1 MAPPSAV
8 AAVLPAV
15 VSVEEAVVA
24 GKVTPAGLTLK
35 IKYEGMKMRLLRRI
49 TTLILVLVLTIAA
62 TVITPGSASANSIAS
77 RPASGQ
83 HQQTSPGSSG
93 SSDSSSYSPAG
104 HTTHTN
110 TNTTTP
116 GTPTSDQ
123 SSVEPAQPTN
133 THSDTKAPDDEI
145 SDDESSDVDPYVID
159 AYDVKATVDKYNKLH
174 IEETIKATFN
184 KYRHGIIRTI
194 NKVNHVARVDGSKST
209 VYAIISNI
217 RVSSHSSAV
226 REGGD
231 STSIKLGS
239 SLTYAK
245 RHEIYRLSYDYDLG
259 TDPLSSSDEF
269 YFNIIGTGWNTNIKK
284 ATFRITMPEKFGKK
298 PGFSTGSYGERSGS
312 DIVKYNV
319 NGRVIAGYTTGRLL
333 AGEAL
338 TIRLELPQGYF
349 KLDPVKTTIAKFVFI
364 VPVITG
370 IIALA
375 LSIMI
380 LRKEK
385 SKSTPVI
392 QYTAPDGLN
401 SLELVFAN
409 DNTIPHR
416 SAASMVV
423 YLANKGYLTIDI
435 DGENF
440 TLTKLKD
447 YDGKNESERIFMNGL
462 FNNDHPDKVAKAE
475 LEGEFYK
482 TVSATIS
489 TISRG
494 RLKTKY
500 FEKHNRVKTI
510 LKVIQWAAIAIL
522 LICAGLATLLEQN
535 PSEALGSMAFII
547 AFTVFPLFF
556 VLQPTTKQ
564 FSPVFTKILCIIVA
578 ITPAVVLQALYFR
591 YPTAI
596 VTGISSIFIMIGAY
610 ITRDVITRTEDGY
623 RIKGEIMG
631 FKEFI
636 ETVDKPRLEALLAE
650 TPTLF
655 YDIIPYAYVL
665 DVHKKW
671 VDKFEDI
678 ALQPAD
684 WYSSSEAF
692 SYGIMA
698 SFVTEG
704 LAGMSASF
712 SGFSSVINLMTDSLS
727 DSSGGGSGGGGG
739 SDW

>member
-1 MAPPSAV
+1 M

-15 VSVEEAVVA
+15 VSVEEAVAA
-24 GKVTPAGLTLK
+24 GKVTPTGLTLK
-35 IKYEGMKMRLLRRI
+35 IKLKYEGIEMRLLRRI
-49 TTLILVLVLTIAA
+49 TTLILVLVLAIAT
-62 TVITPGSASANSIAS
+62 TVITPGPASANSIAS
-77 RPASGQ
+77 RPANGQ
-83 HQQTSPGSSG
+83 HQQTSPGSSD
-93 SSDSSSYSPAG
+93 SSISSSYSQAG
-104 HTTHTN
+104 HTTS
-110 TNTTTP
+110 TTAP
-116 GTPTSDQ
+116 NTPTSDQ
-123 SSVEPAQPTN
+123 SSSVEPAQPTASR
-133 THSDTKAPDDEI
+133 SDAKAPDDEI
-145 SDDESSDVDPYVID
+145 SDDESSDVDPYIID

-194 NKVNHVARVDGSKST
+194 NKANHVARVDGSKST

-245 RHEIYRLSYDYDLG
+245 RHETYRLSYDYDLG

-284 ATFRITMPEKFGKK
+284 TTFHITMPEKFSKK

-312 DIVKYNV
+312 DIVKYHV
-319 NGRVIAGYTTGRLL
+319 NGRVITGYTTGRLL

-349 KLDPVKTTIAKFVFI
+349 KLDPVKTTIAKLVFV

-385 SKSTPVI
+385 SKSTPVV

-447 YDGKNESERIFMNGL
+447 YDGQNESERIFMNGL
-462 FNNDHPDKVAKAE
+462 FNNNHPDKVAKAE

-482 TVSATIS
+482 TVSAAIL

-510 LKVIQWAAIAIL
+510 LKVIQWVAIAIL

-564 FSPVFTKILCIIVA
+564 FSPVFTKVLCIIVA

-623 RIKGEIMG
+623 RVKGEIMG

-671 VDKFEDI
+671 VDKFEGI

-692 SYGIMA
+692 SYGVMA

-712 SGFSSVINLMTDSLS
+712 SGFSSVVNLMTDSLS
-727 DSSGGGSGGGGG
+727 DSSGGGSGGGDG

>member
-1 MAPPSAV
+1 
-8 AAVLPAV
+8 
-15 VSVEEAVVA
+15 
-24 GKVTPAGLTLK
+24 
-35 IKYEGMKMRLLRRI
+35 
-49 TTLILVLVLTIAA
+49 
-62 TVITPGSASANSIAS
+62 
-77 RPASGQ
+77 
-83 HQQTSPGSSG
+83 
-93 SSDSSSYSPAG
+93 
-104 HTTHTN
+104 
-110 TNTTTP
+110 
-116 GTPTSDQ
+116 
-123 SSVEPAQPTN
+123 
-133 THSDTKAPDDEI
+133 
-145 SDDESSDVDPYVID
+145 
-159 AYDVKATVDKYNKLH
+159 
-174 IEETIKATFN
+174 
-184 KYRHGIIRTI
+184 
-194 NKVNHVARVDGSKST
+194 
-209 VYAIISNI
+209 
-217 RVSSHSSAV
+217 SAV

-245 RHEIYRLSYDYDLG
+245 RHETYRLSYDYDLG

-284 ATFRITMPEKFGKK
+284 TTFRITMPEEFSGK

-319 NGRVIAGYTTGRLL
+319 NGRVIAGHTTGRLL

-349 KLDPVKTTIAKFVFI
+349 KLDPVKTTIARLVFI

-370 IIALA
+370 IIALV

-392 QYTAPDGLN
+392 RYTAPDGLN

-409 DNTIPHR
+409 DNIIPHKN
-416 SAASMVV
+416 AASMVV

-447 YDGKNESERIFMNGL
+447 YDGQNESERIFMNGL
-462 FNNDHPDKVAKAE
+462 FNNDHPSKVAKAE

-482 TVSATIS
+482 TVSAAIL

-500 FEKHNRVKTI
+500 FEKHNRVKII
-510 LKVIQWAAIAIL
+510 LKVIQWVAIAIL

-535 PSEALGSMAFII
+535 PNEALGSMAFII

-564 FSPVFTKILCIIVA
+564 FSPVFTKVLCIIVA

-623 RIKGEIMG
+623 RVKGEIMG

-671 VDKFEDI
+671 VDKFEGI

-692 SYGIMA
+692 SYGVMA

-727 DSSGGGSGGGGG
+727 DGSGGFSGGGSGGGGG

>member
-1 MAPPSAV
+1 V
-8 AAVLPAV
+8 AEVLPAV

-24 GKVTPAGLTLK
+24 GKVTRSDLTLK
-35 IKYEGMKMRLLRRI
+35 IKYKGMKMRLLRRI
-49 TTLILVLVLTIAA
+49 TTLILALVLAIAT
-62 TVITPGSASANSIAS
+62 TVITPGPASAHSTAN

-83 HQQTSPGSSG
+83 HQQTSPS
-93 SSDSSSYSPAG
+93 SSDPSSSSSYSPTG
-104 HTTHTN
+104 HTTS
-110 TNTTTP
+110 TTAP

-123 SSVEPAQPTN
+123 SSSVEPAQPTA
-133 THSDTKAPDDEI
+133 TRSDAKASDDEI

-159 AYDVKATVDKYNKLH
+159 NYDVKATVDKYNKLH
-174 IEETIKATFN
+174 IEETIKVTFN

-194 NKVNHVARVDGSKST
+194 NKINHVARVNGSKST
-209 VYAIISNI
+209 VYAIISNVK
-217 RVSSHSSAV
+217 VSSHSSAV

-231 STSIKLGS
+231 STTIKLGS

-245 RHEIYRLSYDYDLG
+245 RHETYRLSYDYDLG

-269 YFNIIGTGWNTNIKK
+269 YFNIIGTDWNTNIGRV
-284 ATFRITMPEKFGKK
+284 TFRITMPEEFSGK

-319 NGRVIAGYTTGRLL
+319 NGRVIAGHTTGRLL

-370 IIALA
+370 IIALV

-409 DNTIPHR
+409 DNTIPHKN
-416 SAASMVV
+416 AASMVV

-447 YDGKNESERIFMNGL
+447 YDGQNESERIFMNGL
-462 FNNDHPDKVAKAE
+462 FNSDHPSKVAKAE

-494 RLKTKY
+494 RLKAKY

-510 LKVIQWAAIAIL
+510 LKVIQWVAIAIL

-535 PSEALGSMAFII
+535 PSEALGSMAFIV

-564 FSPVFTKILCIIVA
+564 FSPVFTKVLCIIVA

-596 VTGISSIFIMIGAY
+596 ITGISSIFIMIGAY

-655 YDIIPYAYVL
+655 YDVIPYAYVL
-665 DVHKKW
+665 GVHKKW
-671 VDKFEDI
+671 VDKFEGI

-698 SFVTEG
+698 GFVTEG

-712 SGFSSVINLMTDSLS
+712 SGYSSAINLITDSLS
-727 DSSGGGSGGGGG
+727 NGSGGGFLGGGSGSGGG

>member
-1 MAPPSAV
+1 
-8 AAVLPAV
+8 
-15 VSVEEAVVA
+15 
-24 GKVTPAGLTLK
+24 
-35 IKYEGMKMRLLRRI
+35 MRLLQRI
-49 TTLILVLVLTIAA
+49 KLFSLIIVLTVASIVTMASPAGA
-62 TVITPGSASANSIAS
+62 TGAPDT
-77 RPASGQ
+77 
-83 HQQTSPGSSG
+83 SG
-93 SSDSSSYSPAG
+93 SSSSRTSAAAPAY
-104 HTTHTN
+104 TIDN
-110 TNTTTP
+110 YN
-116 GTPTSDQ
+116 
-123 SSVEPAQPTN
+123 
-133 THSDTKAPDDEI
+133 
-145 SDDESSDVDPYVID
+145 VDI
-159 AYDVKATVDKYNKLH
+159 TVNQFNRLH
-174 IEETIKATFN
+174 IEETIKATFHQQ
-184 KYRHGIIRTI
+184 RHGIVRSLA
-194 NKVNHVARVDGSKST
+194 KVNYVARMDGSKST
-209 VYAIISNI
+209 VNAKISNLKVLSH
-217 RVSSHSSAV
+217 RFTTSESSNFTNIKI
-226 REGGD
+226 GD
-231 STSIKLGS
+231 PNA
-239 SLTYAK
+239 YAK
-245 RHEIYRLSYDYDLG
+245 TNETYRLSYDYDLG
-259 TDPLSSSDEF
+259 TDRLSRADEF
-269 YFNIIGTGWNTNIKK
+269 YFNIIGAGWNTGITKVD
-284 ATFRITMPEKFGKK
+284 FHITMPEEFNGK
-298 PGFSTGSYGERSGS
+298 PGFSTGAYGMRSGS
-312 DIVKYNV
+312 DIVEYSVK
-319 NGRVIAGYTTGRLL
+319 GKEITGHTTAPLT
-333 AGEAL
+333 AEQAL

-349 KLDPVKTTIAKFVFI
+349 KEDPLRVFLAKYVFI
-364 VPVITG
+364 VPIVVSVITL
-370 IIALA
+370 IA
-375 LSIMI
+375 SIFVVTQ
-380 LRKEK
+380 EK
-385 SKSTPVI
+385 YKITPVV
-392 QYTAPDGLN
+392 QYTAPGGLN
-401 SLELVFAN
+401 SLEVAFADKGEIKRKN
-409 DNTIPHR
+409 
-416 SAASMVV
+416 AASMVV

-447 YDGKNESERIFMNGL
+447 YDGQNESERIFMNGL
-462 FNNDHPDKVAKAE
+462 FNNDHPNKVAKAE

-564 FSPVFTKILCIIVA
+564 FSPVFTKVLCIIVA

-623 RIKGEIMG
+623 RVKGEIMG

-665 DVHKKW
+665 GVHKKW
-671 VDKFEDI
+671 VDKFEGI

-692 SYGIMA
+692 RYGIMA

-712 SGFSSVINLMTDSLS
+712 SGFSSVVNLMTDSLS
-727 DSSGGGSGGGGG
+727 DGSGGGGFSGGGSGGGGG

>member
-1 MAPPSAV
+1 
-8 AAVLPAV
+8 
-15 VSVEEAVVA
+15 
-24 GKVTPAGLTLK
+24 
-35 IKYEGMKMRLLRRI
+35 MRLLRRI
-49 TTLILVLVLTIAA
+49 TTLILVLALAIAT
-62 TVITPGSASANSIAS
+62 TVVTPTASANNIAS

-83 HQQTSPGSSG
+83 HQQTSPGSPD
-93 SSDSSSYSPAG
+93 SSSSSSYSPTG
-104 HTTHTN
+104 HTTN

-133 THSDTKAPDDEI
+133 TSSDTKAPDDEI
-145 SDDESSDVDPYVID
+145 SDDESSDVDPYIID

-194 NKVNHVARVDGSKST
+194 NKVNHVTRVDGSKST
-209 VYAIISNI
+209 VYAIISNV

-245 RHEIYRLSYDYDLG
+245 RHETYRLSYDYDLG
-259 TDPLSSSDEF
+259 TDPLSNSDEF

-284 ATFRITMPEKFGKK
+284 TTFRITMPEKFSGE

-319 NGRVIAGYTTGRLL
+319 NGRVITGHTTGRLL

-349 KLDPVKTTIAKFVFI
+349 KLDPVKTTIARLVFV
-364 VPVITG
+364 VPVIAG

-385 SKSTPVI
+385 SKSTPII

-409 DNTIPHR
+409 DNTIPHK

-447 YDGKNESERIFMNGL
+447 YDGQNESERIFMNGL
-462 FNNDHPDKVAKAE
+462 FNNDHPNKVAKAE

-564 FSPVFTKILCIIVA
+564 FSPVFTKVLCIIVA

-623 RIKGEIMG
+623 RVKGEIMG

-636 ETVDKPRLEALLAE
+636 ETVDKSRLEALLAE

-671 VDKFEDI
+671 VDKFEGI

>member
-1 MAPPSAV
+1 MAE
-8 AAVLPAV
+8 VLPAV
-15 VSVEEAVVA
+15 ASVEEAVVA
-24 GKVTPAGLTLK
+24 GKVTRSDLTLK
-35 IKYEGMKMRLLRRI
+35 IKYKGMKMRLLRRI
-49 TTLILVLVLTIAA
+49 TTLILVFILAIAT
-62 TVITPGSASANSIAS
+62 TVITPSSASANSTTN

-83 HQQTSPGSSG
+83 YQQTNPTPSDSS
-93 SSDSSSYSPAG
+93 SSSSYSPTG
-104 HTTHTN
+104 HTTS
-110 TNTTTP
+110 TTAP

-123 SSVEPAQPTN
+123 SSSVEPAQPTATRN
-133 THSDTKAPDDEI
+133 DAKVPDDEI

-159 AYDVKATVDKYNKLH
+159 AYDVKATVDKYNKVH
-174 IEETIKATFN
+174 IEETINATFN

-194 NKVNHVARVDGSKST
+194 NKVNHVTRVNGSKST
-209 VYAIISNI
+209 IYAIISNVK
-217 RVSSHSSAV
+217 VSSHSSAV

-245 RHEIYRLSYDYDLG
+245 RHETYRLSYDYDLG

-269 YFNIIGTGWNTNIKK
+269 YFNIIGTGWNTNIGRV
-284 ATFRITMPEKFGKK
+284 TFRITMPEKFSKK

-312 DIVKYNV
+312 DIVKYHV
-319 NGRVIAGYTTGRLL
+319 NGRVITGHTTGRLL

-338 TIRLELPQGYF
+338 TVRLELPQGYF
-349 KLDPVKTTIAKFVFI
+349 KLDPVKTTIAKLVFV

-380 LRKEK
+380 LKKEK
-385 SKSTPVI
+385 SKSTPVV

-409 DNTIPHR
+409 DNTIPHK

-447 YDGKNESERIFMNGL
+447 YDGQNESERIFMNGL
-462 FNNDHPDKVAKAE
+462 FNNDHPGKVAKAE

-510 LKVIQWAAIAIL
+510 LKVIQWVAIATL

-564 FSPVFTKILCIIVA
+564 FSPVFTKVLCIIVA

-623 RIKGEIMG
+623 RVKGEIMG

-636 ETVDKPRLEALLAE
+636 EAVDKPRLEALLAE

-671 VDKFEDI
+671 VDKFEGI

-727 DSSGGGSGGGGG
+727 DSSGGGSGGGG

>member
-1 MAPPSAV
+1 
-8 AAVLPAV
+8 
-15 VSVEEAVVA
+15 
-24 GKVTPAGLTLK
+24 
-35 IKYEGMKMRLLRRI
+35 MRLLRRI
-49 TTLILVLVLTIAA
+49 TTLILALVLAIAT
-62 TVITPGSASANSIAS
+62 TVITPGSASAHSATN

-83 HQQTSPGSSG
+83 YQQASPT
-93 SSDSSSYSPAG
+93 SSDSSSSSSYSPAG
-104 HTTHTN
+104 HTTS
-110 TNTTTP
+110 TTAP
-116 GTPTSDQ
+116 NTPTSDQ
-123 SSVEPAQPTN
+123 SSSVEPTQPTATRN
-133 THSDTKAPDDEI
+133 NTKASDDEI

-159 AYDVKATVDKYNKLH
+159 NYDVKATVDKYNKLH
-174 IEETIKATFN
+174 IEETIKVTFN

-194 NKVNHVARVDGSKST
+194 NKINHVARVNGSKST
-209 VYAIISNI
+209 VYAIISNVK
-217 RVSSHSSAV
+217 VSSHSSAV

-231 STSIKLGS
+231 STTIKLGS

-245 RHEIYRLSYDYDLG
+245 RHETYRLSYDYDLG

-269 YFNIIGTGWNTNIKK
+269 YFNIIGTGWNTNIGR
-284 ATFRITMPEKFGKK
+284 ATFRITMPEGFSGK

-312 DIVKYNV
+312 DIVKYNI
-319 NGRVIAGYTTGRLL
+319 NGRVIAGHTTGRLL

-370 IIALA
+370 IIALV

-409 DNTIPHR
+409 DNTIPHKN
-416 SAASMVV
+416 AASMVV

-447 YDGKNESERIFMNGL
+447 YDGQNESERIFMNGL
-462 FNNDHPDKVAKAE
+462 FNSDHPSKVAKAE

-535 PSEALGSMAFII
+535 PSEALGSMAFIV
-547 AFTVFPLFF
+547 ASTVFPLFF

-596 VTGISSIFIMIGAY
+596 ITGISSIFIMIGAY

-671 VDKFEDI
+671 VDKFEGI

-698 SFVTEG
+698 GFVTKG
-704 LAGMSASF
+704 LAEMSASF
-712 SGFSSVINLMTDSLS
+712 SGYSSAINLITDSLS
-727 DSSGGGSGGGGG
+727 DGSGGGGFFSGGGSGGGEG

>member
-1 MAPPSAV
+1 M

-15 VSVEEAVVA
+15 ASVGEAVVA
-24 GKVTPAGLTLK
+24 GKVTRSDLTLK
-35 IKYEGMKMRLLRRI
+35 IKYKGTKMRLLRRI
-49 TTLILVLVLTIAA
+49 TTLILALVLAIAT
-62 TVITPGSASANSIAS
+62 TVVAPGPASAHSTAN

-83 HQQTSPGSSG
+83 YQQTSPT
-93 SSDSSSYSPAG
+93 SSDSSSSSSYSPTG
-104 HTTHTN
+104 HTTSTAAPN
-110 TNTTTP
+110 
-116 GTPTSDQ
+116 TPTSDRS
-123 SSVEPAQPTN
+123 SSVEPAQPTA
-133 THSDTKAPDDEI
+133 TRSDAKASDDEI
-145 SDDESSDVDPYVID
+145 SDDESSDVDPYVINN
-159 AYDVKATVDKYNKLH
+159 YDVKATVDKYNKLH
-174 IEETIKATFN
+174 IEETIKVTFN

-194 NKVNHVARVDGSKST
+194 DKINHVARANGSKST
-209 VYAIISNI
+209 VYAIISNVK
-217 RVSSHSSAV
+217 VSSHSSAV

-245 RHEIYRLSYDYDLG
+245 RHETYRLSYDYDLG

-269 YFNIIGTGWNTNIKK
+269 YFNIIGTGWNTNIGRV
-284 ATFRITMPEKFGKK
+284 TFRITMPEEFSGK

-319 NGRVIAGYTTGRLL
+319 NGRVIAGHTTGRLL

-349 KLDPVKTTIAKFVFI
+349 KLDPVKTTIAKFVFV

-370 IIALA
+370 VIALV

-416 SAASMVV
+416 NAASMVV

-447 YDGKNESERIFMNGL
+447 YDGQNESERIFMNGL
-462 FNNDHPDKVAKAE
+462 FNNDHPSKVAKAE

-510 LKVIQWAAIAIL
+510 LKVIQWVAIAIL

-535 PSEALGSMAFII
+535 PSEALGSMAFIV

-564 FSPVFTKILCIIVA
+564 FSPVFTKVLCIIVA

-596 VTGISSIFIMIGAY
+596 TTGISSIFIMIGAY

-636 ETVDKPRLEALLAE
+636 ETVDKPRLEALLVE

-671 VDKFEDI
+671 VDKFEGI

-698 SFVTEG
+698 GFVTKG
-704 LAGMSASF
+704 LAEMSASF
-712 SGFSSVINLMTDSLS
+712 SGYSSAINLITDSLS
-727 DSSGGGSGGGGG
+727 DGSGGGGFFSGGGSGGGGG

>member
-1 MAPPSAV
+1 
-8 AAVLPAV
+8 
-15 VSVEEAVVA
+15 
-24 GKVTPAGLTLK
+24 
-35 IKYEGMKMRLLRRI
+35 MRLLQRI
-49 TTLILVLVLTIAA
+49 KLFSLIIVLTVVSIVTMASPAGA
-62 TVITPGSASANSIAS
+62 TGAPDT
-77 RPASGQ
+77 
-83 HQQTSPGSSG
+83 SG
-93 SSDSSSYSPAG
+93 SSSSRTSAAAPAY
-104 HTTHTN
+104 TIDN
-110 TNTTTP
+110 Y
-116 GTPTSDQ
+116 
-123 SSVEPAQPTN
+123 
-133 THSDTKAPDDEI
+133 
-145 SDDESSDVDPYVID
+145 DVDI
-159 AYDVKATVDKYNKLH
+159 TVNQFNRLH
-174 IEETIKATFN
+174 IEETIKATFHQQ
-184 KYRHGIIRTI
+184 RHGIVRSLA
-194 NKVNHVARVDGSKST
+194 KVNHVARMDGSKST
-209 VYAIISNI
+209 VNAKISNLKVLSH
-217 RVSSHSSAV
+217 RFTTSESSNFTNIKI
-226 REGGD
+226 GD
-231 STSIKLGS
+231 PNA
-239 SLTYAK
+239 YAK
-245 RHEIYRLSYDYDLG
+245 TNETYRLSYDYDLG
-259 TDPLSSSDEF
+259 TDQLSRADEF
-269 YFNIIGTGWNTNIKK
+269 YFNIIGAGWNTGITKVD
-284 ATFRITMPEKFGKK
+284 FHITMPEEFDGK
-298 PGFSTGSYGERSGS
+298 PGFSTGAYGMRSGS
-312 DIVKYNV
+312 DIVEYSVK
-319 NGRVIAGYTTGRLL
+319 GKEITGHTTAPL
-333 AGEAL
+333 AAEQAL

-349 KLDPVKTTIAKFVFI
+349 KEDPLRVFLAKYVFVIPIAISIITLIASIFVVTQERYKI
-364 VPVITG
+364 
-370 IIALA
+370 
-375 LSIMI
+375 
-380 LRKEK
+380 
-385 SKSTPVI
+385 TPVV
-392 QYTAPDGLN
+392 QYTAPGGLN
-401 SLELVFAN
+401 SLEVAFADKGEIKRKN
-409 DNTIPHR
+409 
-416 SAASMVV
+416 AASMVV

-447 YDGKNESERIFMNGL
+447 YDGQNESERIFMNGL
-462 FNNDHPDKVAKAE
+462 FNSDHPSKVAKAE

-564 FSPVFTKILCIIVA
+564 FSPVFTKVLCIIVA

-596 VTGISSIFIMIGAY
+596 VAGISSIFIMIGAY

-623 RIKGEIMG
+623 RVKGEIMG

-671 VDKFEDI
+671 VDKFEGI

-712 SGFSSVINLMTDSLS
+712 SGFSSVVDLMTDSFS
-727 DSSGGGSGGGGG
+727 NSSGGGGFSGGGSGGGGG

>member
-1 MAPPSAV
+1 MAE
-8 AAVLPAV
+8 VLPAV
-15 VSVEEAVVA
+15 ASVEGAVVA
-24 GKVTPAGLTLK
+24 GKVTRSDLTLK
-35 IKYEGMKMRLLRRI
+35 IKYKGTKMRLLRRI
-49 TTLILVLVLTIAA
+49 TTLILVFILAIAA
-62 TVITPGSASANSIAS
+62 TVITPGSASANSTTN

-83 HQQTSPGSSG
+83 YQQTNPGSSDP
-93 SSDSSSYSPAG
+93 SSSSSYSQAG
-104 HTTHTN
+104 HTTS
-110 TNTTTP
+110 TTAP
-116 GTPTSDQ
+116 NTPTSDQ
-123 SSVEPAQPTN
+123 SSSVEPAQPTATRN
-133 THSDTKAPDDEI
+133 NAKASDDEI

-159 AYDVKATVDKYNKLH
+159 NYDVKATVDKYNKVH

-209 VYAIISNI
+209 VYAIISNVK
-217 RVSSHSSAV
+217 VSSHSSAV

-245 RHEIYRLSYDYDLG
+245 RHETYRLSYDYDLG
-259 TDPLSSSDEF
+259 TDPLGSSDEF
-269 YFNIIGTGWNTNIKK
+269 YFNIIGTGWNTNIGRV
-284 ATFRITMPEKFGKK
+284 TFRITMPEEFSGK

-319 NGRVIAGYTTGRLL
+319 NGRVIAGHTTGRLL

-370 IIALA
+370 IIALV

-392 QYTAPDGLN
+392 RYTAPDGLN

-409 DNTIPHR
+409 DNTIPHKH
-416 SAASMVV
+416 AASMVV

-447 YDGKNESERIFMNGL
+447 YDGQNESERIFMNGL
-462 FNNDHPDKVAKAE
+462 FNNDHPNKVAKAE

-564 FSPVFTKILCIIVA
+564 FSPVFTKVLCIIVA

-623 RIKGEIMG
+623 RVKGEIMG

-671 VDKFEDI
+671 VDKFEGI

-712 SGFSSVINLMTDSLS
+712 SGFSSVTNLMTDSLS
-727 DSSGGGSGGGGG
+727 DSSGGGGFSGGGSGGGGG

>member
-1 MAPPSAV
+1 
-8 AAVLPAV
+8 
-15 VSVEEAVVA
+15 
-24 GKVTPAGLTLK
+24 
-35 IKYEGMKMRLLRRI
+35 MRLLRRI
-49 TTLILVLVLTIAA
+49 TTLILVLALAIAA
-62 TVITPGSASANSIAS
+62 TVITPGPASANSIAS

-83 HQQTSPGSSG
+83 HQQTSPGSPDR
-93 SSDSSSYSPAG
+93 SSSSSYSPTG
-104 HTTHTN
+104 HTTN
-110 TNTTTP
+110 TNTTAP

-123 SSVEPAQPTN
+123 SSVEPAQPT
-133 THSDTKAPDDEI
+133 TSRSDAKVPDDEI

-159 AYDVKATVDKYNKLH
+159 NYDVKATVDKYNKLH
-174 IEETIKATFN
+174 IEETIKVTFN

-194 NKVNHVARVDGSKST
+194 NKINHVARVNGSKST
-209 VYAIISNI
+209 VYAIISNVK
-217 RVSSHSSAV
+217 VSSHSSAV

-231 STSIKLGS
+231 STTIKLGS

-245 RHEIYRLSYDYDLG
+245 RHETYRLSYDYDLG

-284 ATFRITMPEKFGKK
+284 ATFRITMPEKFNGE

-319 NGRVIAGYTTGRLL
+319 NGRVIAGHTTGRLL

-364 VPVITG
+364 VPVIAG
-370 IIALA
+370 IIALV

-409 DNTIPHR
+409 DDTIPHKN
-416 SAASMVV
+416 AASMVV

-447 YDGKNESERIFMNGL
+447 YDGQNESERIFMNGL
-462 FNNDHPDKVAKAE
+462 FNSDHPSKVAKAE

-510 LKVIQWAAIAIL
+510 LKVIQWVAIAIL

-535 PSEALGSMAFII
+535 PSEALGSMAFIV
-547 AFTVFPLFF
+547 ASTVFPLFF

-564 FSPVFTKILCIIVA
+564 FSPVFTKVLCIIVA

-596 VTGISSIFIMIGAY
+596 TTGISSIFIMIGAY

-623 RIKGEIMG
+623 RVKGEIMG

-665 DVHKKW
+665 GVHKKW
-671 VDKFEDI
+671 VDKFEGI

-712 SGFSSVINLMTDSLS
+712 SGFSSVVNLMTDSLS
-727 DSSGGGSGGGGG
+727 DSSGGGSGGGDG

>member
-1 MAPPSAV
+1 MAE
-8 AAVLPAV
+8 VLPAV
-15 VSVEEAVVA
+15 ASVEEAVVA
-24 GKVTPAGLTLK
+24 GKVTRSDLTLK
-35 IKYEGMKMRLLRRI
+35 IKYKGTKMRLLRRI
-49 TTLILVLVLTIAA
+49 TTLILALVLAIAT
-62 TVITPGSASANSIAS
+62 TVVAPGPASAHSATN
-77 RPASGQ
+77 RPASEQ
-83 HQQTSPGSSG
+83 YQQTSPT
-93 SSDSSSYSPAG
+93 SSDSSSSSSYSPTS
-104 HTTHTN
+104 HTTS
-110 TNTTTP
+110 TTAP
-116 GTPTSDQ
+116 GTPTSDRS
-123 SSVEPAQPTN
+123 SSVEPAQPTASRN
-133 THSDTKAPDDEI
+133 NAKASDDEI
-145 SDDESSDVDPYVID
+145 SDDESNDVDPYVID
-159 AYDVKATVDKYNKLH
+159 NYDVKATVDKYNKLH
-174 IEETIKATFN
+174 IEETIKVTFN
-184 KYRHGIIRTI
+184 KYRHGIMRTI
-194 NKVNHVARVDGSKST
+194 DKINHVARVNGSKST
-209 VYAIISNI
+209 VYAIISNVK
-217 RVSSHSSAV
+217 VSSHSSAV

-231 STSIKLGS
+231 STTIKLGS

-245 RHEIYRLSYDYDLG
+245 RHETYRLSYDYDLG

-269 YFNIIGTGWNTNIKK
+269 YFNIIGTGWNTNIGRV
-284 ATFRITMPEKFGKK
+284 TFRITMPEEFSGK

-319 NGRVIAGYTTGRLL
+319 NGRVIAGHTTGRLL

-364 VPVITG
+364 VPVIAG
-370 IIALA
+370 IIALV

-409 DNTIPHR
+409 DDTIPHKN
-416 SAASMVV
+416 AASMVV

-447 YDGKNESERIFMNGL
+447 YDGQNESERIFMNGL
-462 FNNDHPDKVAKAE
+462 FNSDHPNKVAKAE

-510 LKVIQWAAIAIL
+510 LKVIQWVAIAIL

-564 FSPVFTKILCIIVA
+564 FSPVFTKVLCIIVA

-671 VDKFEDI
+671 VDKFEGI

-698 SFVTEG
+698 GFVTKG
-704 LAGMSASF
+704 LAEMSASF
-712 SGFSSVINLMTDSLS
+712 SGYSSAIDLMTNSLS
-727 DSSGGGSGGGGG
+727 DGSGGGGFSGGGSGGGGG

>member
-8 AAVLPAV
+8 AEVLPAV
-15 VSVEEAVVA
+15 ASVEEAVAA
-24 GKVTPAGLTLK
+24 GKVTPADLTLK
-35 IKYEGMKMRLLRRI
+35 IKYKGMKMKLLRRI
-49 TTLILVLVLTIAA
+49 TTLILVLVLTIAT
-62 TVITPGSASANSIAS
+62 TVITPGPASANSVAS

-83 HQQTSPGSSG
+83 HQQTGPGSPD
-93 SSDSSSYSPAG
+93 SSSSSSYSLTG
-104 HTTHTN
+104 HTTN

-116 GTPTSDQ
+116 DTPTSDQ
-123 SSVEPAQPTN
+123 SSVEPAQPTTN
-133 THSDTKAPDDEI
+133 RSDAKTPDDEI

-245 RHEIYRLSYDYDLG
+245 RHETYRLSYDYDLG

-284 ATFRITMPEKFGKK
+284 TTFRITMPEKFSKK

-312 DIVKYNV
+312 DIVKYHV
-319 NGRVIAGYTTGRLL
+319 NGRVITGYTTGRLL

-349 KLDPVKTTIAKFVFI
+349 KLDPVKTTIAKLVFV

-385 SKSTPVI
+385 SKSTPVV

-409 DNTIPHR
+409 DNTIPHKN
-416 SAASMVV
+416 AASMVV

-447 YDGKNESERIFMNGL
+447 YDGQNESERIFMNGL
-462 FNNDHPDKVAKAE
+462 FNND
-475 LEGEFYK
+475 
-482 TVSATIS
+482 
-489 TISRG
+489 
-494 RLKTKY
+494 
-500 FEKHNRVKTI
+500 
-510 LKVIQWAAIAIL
+510 
-522 LICAGLATLLEQN
+522 
-535 PSEALGSMAFII
+535 
-547 AFTVFPLFF
+547 
-556 VLQPTTKQ
+556 
-564 FSPVFTKILCIIVA
+564 
-578 ITPAVVLQALYFR
+578 
-591 YPTAI
+591 
-596 VTGISSIFIMIGAY
+596 
-610 ITRDVITRTEDGY
+610 
-623 RIKGEIMG
+623 
-631 FKEFI
+631 
-636 ETVDKPRLEALLAE
+636 
-650 TPTLF
+650 
-655 YDIIPYAYVL
+655 
-665 DVHKKW
+665 
-671 VDKFEDI
+671 
-678 ALQPAD
+678 
-684 WYSSSEAF
+684 
-692 SYGIMA
+692 
-698 SFVTEG
+698 
-704 LAGMSASF
+704 
-712 SGFSSVINLMTDSLS
+712 
-727 DSSGGGSGGGGG
+727 
-739 SDW
+739 

>member
-1 MAPPSAV
+1 M

-15 VSVEEAVVA
+15 ASVEEAVVA
-24 GKVTPAGLTLK
+24 GKVTRSDLTLK
-35 IKYEGMKMRLLRRI
+35 IKYKGMKMRLLRRI
-49 TTLILVLVLTIAA
+49 TTLILALVLAIAT

-77 RPASGQ
+77 RPASGRY
-83 HQQTSPGSSG
+83 QQTSPGSPDP
-93 SSDSSSYSPAG
+93 SSSSSYSPTG
-104 HTTHTN
+104 HTTS
-110 TNTTTP
+110 TTTP
-116 GTPTSDQ
+116 STPTSDQ
-123 SSVEPAQPTN
+123 SSSVEPAQPTATRN
-133 THSDTKAPDDEI
+133 NAKASDDEI

-194 NKVNHVARVDGSKST
+194 NKINHVARVNGSKST
-209 VYAIISNI
+209 VYAIISNVK
-217 RVSSHSSAV
+217 VSSHSSAV

-231 STSIKLGS
+231 STTIKLGS

-245 RHEIYRLSYDYDLG
+245 RHETYRLSYDYDLG

-269 YFNIIGTGWNTNIKK
+269 YFNIIGTGWNTNIGRV
-284 ATFRITMPEKFGKK
+284 TFRITMPEEFSGK

-319 NGRVIAGYTTGRLL
+319 NGRVIAGHTTGRLL

-364 VPVITG
+364 VPVIAG
-370 IIALA
+370 IIALV

-409 DNTIPHR
+409 DDTIPHKN
-416 SAASMVV
+416 AASMVV

-447 YDGKNESERIFMNGL
+447 YDGQNESERIFMNGL
-462 FNNDHPDKVAKAE
+462 FNSDHPSKVAKAE

-510 LKVIQWAAIAIL
+510 LKVIQWVAIAIL

-535 PSEALGSMAFII
+535 PSEALGSMAFIV

-564 FSPVFTKILCIIVA
+564 FSPVFTKVLCIIVA

-596 VTGISSIFIMIGAY
+596 TTGISSIFIMIGAY

-671 VDKFEDI
+671 VDKFEGI

-698 SFVTEG
+698 GFVTEG

-712 SGFSSVINLMTDSLS
+712 SGFSSVVNLMTDSLS

>member
-1 MAPPSAV
+1 MVEVLLAV
-8 AAVLPAV
+8 A
-15 VSVEEAVVA
+15 SVEEAVVA

-49 TTLILVLVLTIAA
+49 TALILVLALAIAT
-62 TVITPGSASANSIAS
+62 TVITPGPASANSIAS

-83 HQQTSPGSSG
+83 HQQTGPGSPD
-93 SSDSSSYSPAG
+93 SSSSSSYSPTG
-104 HTTHTN
+104 HTTN
-110 TNTTTP
+110 TSATTP
-116 GTPTSDQ
+116 GAPTSDQ
-123 SSVEPAQPTN
+123 SSAEPAQPT
-133 THSDTKAPDDEI
+133 TSHSDAKASDDEI

-194 NKVNHVARVDGSKST
+194 DKVNHVARVDGSKST

-245 RHEIYRLSYDYDLG
+245 RHETYRLSYDYDLG

-284 ATFRITMPEKFGKK
+284 ATFRITMPEKFSKK

-312 DIVKYNV
+312 DIVKYHV
-319 NGRVIAGYTTGRLL
+319 NGRVITGHTTGRLL

-338 TIRLELPQGYF
+338 TVRLELPQGYF
-349 KLDPVKTTIAKFVFI
+349 KLDPVKTTIAKLVFV

-380 LRKEK
+380 LKKEK
-385 SKSTPVI
+385 SKSTPVV

-409 DNTIPHR
+409 DNTIPHK

-435 DGENF
+435 DGESF

-447 YDGKNESERIFMNGL
+447 YDGQNESERIFMNGL

-510 LKVIQWAAIAIL
+510 LKVIQWVAIAIL

-564 FSPVFTKILCIIVA
+564 FSPVFTKVLCIIVA

-623 RIKGEIMG
+623 RVKGEIMG

-636 ETVDKPRLEALLAE
+636 EAVDKPRLEALLAE

-671 VDKFEDI
+671 VDKFEGI

-727 DSSGGGSGGGGG
+727 DSSGGGSGGGG

>member
-1 MAPPSAV
+1 MAE
-8 AAVLPAV
+8 VLPAV
-15 VSVEEAVVA
+15 ASVEEAAVA

-35 IKYEGMKMRLLRRI
+35 IKYKGMKMRLLRRI
-49 TTLILVLVLTIAA
+49 TTLILVLALTIAT
-62 TVITPGSASANSIAS
+62 TVITPGPASANSIAS

-83 HQQTSPGSSG
+83 HQQTGPGLPDSS
-93 SSDSSSYSPAG
+93 SSSSYSPTG
-104 HTTHTN
+104 HTTN
-110 TNTTTP
+110 TDTTAP
-116 GTPTSDQ
+116 DAPTSDQ
-123 SSVEPAQPTN
+123 SSVEPAQSTN
-133 THSDTKAPDDEI
+133 THNDAKVPDDEI

-159 AYDVKATVDKYNKLH
+159 AYDVKATVDKYNKVH

-245 RHEIYRLSYDYDLG
+245 RHETYRLSYDYDLG
-259 TDPLSSSDEF
+259 TDPLSSGDEF
-269 YFNIIGTGWNTNIKK
+269 YFNIIGTGWNTNIGRV
-284 ATFRITMPEKFGKK
+284 TFRITMPEEFSGK

-312 DIVKYNV
+312 DIVKYNL
-319 NGRVIAGYTTGRLL
+319 NGRVIAGHTTGRLL
-333 AGEAL
+333 AGEAP

-364 VPVITG
+364 VPVIAG
-370 IIALA
+370 IIALV

-409 DNTIPHR
+409 DNTIPHKN
-416 SAASMVV
+416 AASMAV

-462 FNNDHPDKVAKAE
+462 FNSDHPNKVAKAE

-510 LKVIQWAAIAIL
+510 LKVIQWVAIAIL

-564 FSPVFTKILCIIVA
+564 FSPVFTKVLCIIVA

-623 RIKGEIMG
+623 RVKGEIMG

-665 DVHKKW
+665 GVHKKW
-671 VDKFEDI
+671 VDKFEGI

-727 DSSGGGSGGGGG
+727 DGSGGGGFSGGGSGGGGG

>member
-1 MAPPSAV
+1 MA
-8 AAVLPAV
+8 
-15 VSVEEAVVA
+15 SVEEAVVA
-24 GKVTPAGLTLK
+24 GKVTRSDLTLK
-35 IKYEGMKMRLLRRI
+35 IKYRGMKMRLLRRI
-49 TTLILVLVLTIAA
+49 TTLILALVLAIAT
-62 TVITPGSASANSIAS
+62 TVITPGPASAHSATN

-83 HQQTSPGSSG
+83 YQQTSPGSSDP
-93 SSDSSSYSPAG
+93 SSSSSYSPTG
-104 HTTHTN
+104 HTTS
-110 TNTTTP
+110 TTAP

-123 SSVEPAQPTN
+123 SSSVEPAQPT
-133 THSDTKAPDDEI
+133 TTRSDATASDDEI
-145 SDDESSDVDPYVID
+145 SDDESNDVDPYVID
-159 AYDVKATVDKYNKLH
+159 NYDVKATVDKYNKLH
-174 IEETIKATFN
+174 IEETIKVTFN
-184 KYRHGIIRTI
+184 KYRHGIMRTI
-194 NKVNHVARVDGSKST
+194 NKINHVARVNGSKST
-209 VYAIISNI
+209 VYAIISNVK
-217 RVSSHSSAV
+217 VSSHSSAV

-245 RHEIYRLSYDYDLG
+245 RHETYRLSYDYDLG
-259 TDPLSSSDEF
+259 ADPLSSSDEF
-269 YFNIIGTGWNTNIKK
+269 YFNIIGTGWNTNIGRV
-284 ATFRITMPEKFGKK
+284 TFRITMPEEFSGK

-319 NGRVIAGYTTGRLL
+319 NGRVITGHTTGRLL

-349 KLDPVKTTIAKFVFI
+349 KLDPIKTTIAKFVFI

-370 IIALA
+370 IIALV

-416 SAASMVV
+416 NAASMVV

-447 YDGKNESERIFMNGL
+447 YDGQNESERIFMNGL
-462 FNNDHPDKVAKAE
+462 FNNDHPSKVAKAE

-494 RLKTKY
+494 HLKTDLFAKKSLTKTLLRLGRVVTLAIILACAC
-500 FEKHNRVKTI
+500 FATTLEDNPEKA
-510 LKVIQWAAIAIL
+510 LMLLLGSLSL
-522 LICAGLATLLEQN
+522 LIV
-535 PSEALGSMAFII
+535 PMALMLQSTDWQISAMISKGFGILIFLVPVFAISLFAHKRPII
-547 AFTVFPLFF
+547 AV
-556 VLQPTTKQ
+556 TT
-564 FSPVFTKILCIIVA
+564 VA
-578 ITPAVVLQALYFR
+578 ITILTVGARL
-591 YPTAI
+591 T
-596 VTGISSIFIMIGAY
+596 SSIKP
-610 ITRDVITRTEDGY
+610 RTKDGY
-623 RIKGEIMG
+623 RVKGEIMG

-636 ETVDKPRLEALLAE
+636 EIVDKPRLEALLAE

-655 YDIIPYAYVL
+655 YDVIPYAYVL
-665 DVHKKW
+665 GVHKKW
-671 VDKFEDI
+671 VDKFEGI
-678 ALQPAD
+678 SLQPAD
-684 WYSSSEAF
+684 WYDSSETF
-692 SYGIMA
+692 SYSTMA
-698 SFVTEG
+698 DFVTDG
-704 LAGMSASF
+704 LSEMSASIASSPDSNSGGF
-712 SGFSSVINLMTDSLS
+712 SDSGFSGGSS
-727 DSSGGGSGGGGG
+727 DGGGGFSGGGSGGGGG

>member
-1 MAPPSAV
+1 
-8 AAVLPAV
+8 
-15 VSVEEAVVA
+15 
-24 GKVTPAGLTLK
+24 
-35 IKYEGMKMRLLRRI
+35 MRLLQRI
-49 TTLILVLVLTIAA
+49 KLFSLIIVLMVASIVTMASPAGA
-62 TVITPGSASANSIAS
+62 TGTPDTSGSGSSRASASA
-77 RPASGQ
+77 PAY
-83 HQQTSPGSSG
+83 TI
-93 SSDSSSYSPAG
+93 DNYA
-104 HTTHTN
+104 
-110 TNTTTP
+110 
-116 GTPTSDQ
+116 
-123 SSVEPAQPTN
+123 
-133 THSDTKAPDDEI
+133 
-145 SDDESSDVDPYVID
+145 VDI
-159 AYDVKATVDKYNKLH
+159 TVNQFNQLH
-174 IEETIKATFN
+174 VEETIKATFHQQ
-184 KYRHGIIRTI
+184 RHGIVRSLA
-194 NKVNHVARVDGSKST
+194 KVNHVARMDGSKST
-209 VYAIISNI
+209 VNAKISNLKVLSH
-217 RVSSHSSAV
+217 RFTTSESSNFTNIKI
-226 REGGD
+226 GD
-231 STSIKLGS
+231 PNA
-239 SLTYAK
+239 YAK
-245 RHEIYRLSYDYDLG
+245 TNETYRLSYDYDLG

-269 YFNIIGTGWNTNIKK
+269 YFNIIGTGWNTNIGRV
-284 ATFRITMPEKFGKK
+284 TFHITMPEEFSGK

-312 DIVKYNV
+312 DIVKYHV
-319 NGRVIAGYTTGRLL
+319 NGRVITGHTTGRLL

-349 KLDPVKTTIAKFVFI
+349 KLDPVKTTIARLVFV

-392 QYTAPDGLN
+392 RYTAPDGLN

-409 DNTIPHR
+409 DNTIPHKN
-416 SAASMVV
+416 AASMVV

-462 FNNDHPDKVAKAE
+462 FNNDHPNKVAKAE

-564 FSPVFTKILCIIVA
+564 FSPVFTKVLCIIVA

-623 RIKGEIMG
+623 RVKGEIMG

-665 DVHKKW
+665 GVHKKW
-671 VDKFEDI
+671 VDKFEGI

-712 SGFSSVINLMTDSLS
+712 SGFSSVVNLMTDSLS
-727 DSSGGGSGGGGG
+727 DSSGGGGFLGGGSGGGGG

>member
-1 MAPPSAV
+1 MV
-8 AAVLPAV
+8 EVLPAV
-15 VSVEEAVVA
+15 ASVEEAVVA

-49 TTLILVLVLTIAA
+49 TTLILVLALAIAT
-62 TVITPGSASANSIAS
+62 TVITPGPASANSIAS

-83 HQQTSPGSSG
+83 HQQTSPGSSD
-93 SSDSSSYSPAG
+93 SSSSSSYSLAG
-104 HTTHTN
+104 HTTD
-110 TNTTTP
+110 TTTP
-116 GTPTSDQ
+116 GAPTSDQ

-133 THSDTKAPDDEI
+133 THNDAKVPDDEI

-245 RHEIYRLSYDYDLG
+245 RHETYRLSYDYDLG

-269 YFNIIGTGWNTNIKK
+269 YFNIIGTDWNTNIGRV
-284 ATFRITMPEKFGKK
+284 TFRITMPEEFSGK

-312 DIVKYNV
+312 DIVKYHV
-319 NGRVIAGYTTGRLL
+319 NGRVITGHTTGRLL

-364 VPVITG
+364 VPVIAG
-370 IIALA
+370 IIALV

-409 DNTIPHR
+409 DDTIPHKN
-416 SAASMVV
+416 AASMVV

-447 YDGKNESERIFMNGL
+447 YDGQNESERIFMNGL
-462 FNNDHPDKVAKAE
+462 FNSDHPNKVAKAE

-510 LKVIQWAAIAIL
+510 LKVIQWVAIAIL

-564 FSPVFTKILCIIVA
+564 FSPVFTKVLCIIVA

-671 VDKFEDI
+671 VDKFEGI

-712 SGFSSVINLMTDSLS
+712 SGFSSVTNLMTNSLS
-727 DSSGGGSGGGGG
+727 DGSGGGGFSGGGSGGGGG

>member
-1 MAPPSAV
+1 MAE
-8 AAVLPAV
+8 VLPAV
-15 VSVEEAVVA
+15 ASVEEAAVA

-35 IKYEGMKMRLLRRI
+35 IKLKYEGIEMRLLRRI
-49 TTLILVLVLTIAA
+49 TTLILVLVLAIAT

-83 HQQTSPGSSG
+83 HQQTSPGSSD
-93 SSDSSSYSPAG
+93 SSSLSSYSPTG
-104 HTTHTN
+104 HTTN

-123 SSVEPAQPTN
+123 SSVEPAQPT
-133 THSDTKAPDDEI
+133 TSRSDAKAPDDEI

-245 RHEIYRLSYDYDLG
+245 RHETYRLSYDYDLG

-284 ATFRITMPEKFGKK
+284 TTFRITMPEKFSKK

-312 DIVKYNV
+312 DIVKYHV
-319 NGRVIAGYTTGRLL
+319 NGRVITGYTTGRLL

-349 KLDPVKTTIAKFVFI
+349 KLDPVKTTIARLVFV
-364 VPVITG
+364 VPVIAG

-385 SKSTPVI
+385 SKSTPVV

-462 FNNDHPDKVAKAE
+462 FNNDHPNKVAKAE

-482 TVSATIS
+482 TVSAAIL

-510 LKVIQWAAIAIL
+510 LKVIQWATIAIL

-564 FSPVFTKILCIIVA
+564 FSPVFTKVLCIIVA

-623 RIKGEIMG
+623 RVKGEIMG

-671 VDKFEDI
+671 VDKFEGI

-727 DSSGGGSGGGGG
+727 DGSGGFSGGGGG

>member
-1 MAPPSAV
+1 MAE
-8 AAVLPAV
+8 VLPAV

-24 GKVTPAGLTLK
+24 GKVTPASLTLK
-35 IKYEGMKMRLLRRI
+35 IKYKGMKMRLLRRI
-49 TTLILVLVLTIAA
+49 TTLILALVLAIATTI
-62 TVITPGSASANSIAS
+62 ITPGSASANSIAN

-83 HQQTSPGSSG
+83 YQQTGPT
-93 SSDSSSYSPAG
+93 SSDSSSSSSYSPTG
-104 HTTHTN
+104 HTTS
-110 TNTTTP
+110 TTAP
-116 GTPTSDQ
+116 NTPTSDRS
-123 SSVEPAQPTN
+123 SSVEPAQPTA
-133 THSDTKAPDDEI
+133 TRSDATASDDEI
-145 SDDESSDVDPYVID
+145 SDDESSDIDPYVID
-159 AYDVKATVDKYNKLH
+159 AYDVKATVDKYNKVH

-194 NKVNHVARVDGSKST
+194 NKVNHVARANGSKST
-209 VYAIISNI
+209 VYAIISNVK
-217 RVSSHSSAV
+217 VSSHSSAV

-231 STSIKLGS
+231 STTIKLGS

-245 RHEIYRLSYDYDLG
+245 RHETYRLSYDYDLG

-269 YFNIIGTGWNTNIKK
+269 YFNIIGTDWNTNIGRV
-284 ATFRITMPEKFGKK
+284 TFHITMPEEFSGK

-319 NGRVIAGYTTGRLL
+319 NGRVITGHTTGRLL

-349 KLDPVKTTIAKFVFI
+349 KLDPVKTTIARFVFI
-364 VPVITG
+364 VPVIAG
-370 IIALA
+370 IIALV

-409 DNTIPHR
+409 DDTIPHKN
-416 SAASMVV
+416 AASMVV

-447 YDGKNESERIFMNGL
+447 YDGQNESERIFMNGL
-462 FNNDHPDKVAKAE
+462 FNNDHPSKVAKAE

-564 FSPVFTKILCIIVA
+564 FSPVFTKVLCIIVA

-671 VDKFEDI
+671 VDKFEGI

-684 WYSSSEAF
+684 WYSSSKAF
-692 SYGIMA
+692 SYGVMA

-704 LAGMSASF
+704 LAEMSASF

-727 DSSGGGSGGGGG
+727 DSSGGGSGGDGG
-739 SDW
+739 SD

>member
-1 MAPPSAV
+1 M
-8 AAVLPAV
+8 
-15 VSVEEAVVA
+15 VA
-24 GKVTPAGLTLK
+24 GKVTPTDLTLK
-35 IKYEGMKMRLLRRI
+35 IKHEGMKMRLLRRI
-49 TTLILVLVLTIAA
+49 TTLILVLVLAIAT
-62 TVITPGSASANSIAS
+62 TVITPGPASANSIAS

-83 HQQTSPGSSG
+83 HQQTSPGSPDP
-93 SSDSSSYSPAG
+93 SSSSSYSPAD
-104 HTTHTN
+104 HTTS
-110 TNTTTP
+110 TTTP

-123 SSVEPAQPTN
+123 SSVEPAQPTTSRN
-133 THSDTKAPDDEI
+133 NAKASDDEI

-245 RHEIYRLSYDYDLG
+245 RHETYRLSYDYDLG

-284 ATFRITMPEKFGKK
+284 TTFRITMPEKFSKK

-312 DIVKYNV
+312 DIVKYHV
-319 NGRVIAGYTTGRLL
+319 NGQVITGHTTGRLL

-349 KLDPVKTTIAKFVFI
+349 KEDPLRVFLAKYVFAVPIVVSVITLIASIFI
-364 VPVITG
+364 VTQ
-370 IIALA
+370 
-375 LSIMI
+375 
-380 LRKEK
+380 EK
-385 SKSTPVI
+385 YKITPVV
-392 QYTAPDGLN
+392 QYTAPGGLN
-401 SLELVFAN
+401 SLEVAFADKGEIKRKN
-409 DNTIPHR
+409 
-416 SAASMVV
+416 AASMVV

-447 YDGKNESERIFMNGL
+447 YDGQNESERIFMNGL
-462 FNNDHPDKVAKAE
+462 FNNDHPNKVAKAE

-494 RLKTKY
+494 HLKTELFAKKSLTKTLLRLGRVVALAIILACAC
-500 FEKHNRVKTI
+500 FATTLEDNPEKS
-510 LKVIQWAAIAIL
+510 LMLLLGSLSL
-522 LICAGLATLLEQN
+522 LIV
-535 PSEALGSMAFII
+535 PMALM
-547 AFTVFPLFF
+547 
-556 VLQPTTKQ
+556 LQPTDWQISAMISKGFGTLI
-564 FSPVFTKILCIIVA
+564 FLVPVFAISLFAHKRPIIAVTTVA
-578 ITPAVVLQALYFR
+578 ITILTIGTRL
-591 YPTAI
+591 T
-596 VTGISSIFIMIGAY
+596 SSIKP
-610 ITRDVITRTEDGY
+610 RTKDGY
-623 RIKGEIMG
+623 RVKGEIMG

-636 ETVDKPRLEALLAE
+636 EIVDKPRLEALLAE

-655 YDIIPYAYVL
+655 YDVIPYAYVL
-665 DVHKKW
+665 GVHKKW
-671 VDKFEDI
+671 VDKFEGI
-678 ALQPAD
+678 SLQPAD
-684 WYSSSEAF
+684 WYDSSETF
-692 SYGIMA
+692 SYSTMA
-698 SFVTEG
+698 DFVTDG
-704 LAGMSASF
+704 LSEMSASIASSPDSSSGGF
-712 SGFSSVINLMTDSLS
+712 SDSGFSGGSS
-727 DSSGGGSGGGGG
+727 DGGGGFSGGGSGGGGG

>member
-1 MAPPSAV
+1 MAE
-8 AAVLPAV
+8 VLPAAA
-15 VSVEEAVVA
+15 SVEEAVVA
-24 GKVTPAGLTLK
+24 GKVTPASLTRK

-49 TTLILVLVLTIAA
+49 TTLILVLVLAIAT
-62 TVITPGSASANSIAS
+62 TVITPGPASANSIAS

-83 HQQTSPGSSG
+83 HQQTSPGSSDP
-93 SSDSSSYSPAG
+93 SSSSSYSPTG
-104 HTTHTN
+104 HTTS
-110 TNTTTP
+110 TTAP
-116 GTPTSDQ
+116 DAPTSDQ
-123 SSVEPAQPTN
+123 SSSVEPAQPTTSRN
-133 THSDTKAPDDEI
+133 DAKASDDEI

-217 RVSSHSSAV
+217 KVSSHSSAV

-284 ATFRITMPEKFGKK
+284 ATFRITMPEKFSKK

-312 DIVKYNV
+312 DIVKYHV
-319 NGRVIAGYTTGRLL
+319 NGRVITGYTTGRLL

-349 KLDPVKTTIAKFVFI
+349 KLDPVKTTIAKLVFI

-409 DNTIPHR
+409 DNTIPHKN
-416 SAASMVV
+416 AASMVV

-435 DGENF
+435 DGEDV

-462 FNNDHPDKVAKAE
+462 FNNDHPNKVAKAE

-482 TVSATIS
+482 TVSAAIL

-510 LKVIQWAAIAIL
+510 LKVIQWATIAIL

-564 FSPVFTKILCIIVA
+564 FSPVFTKVLCIIVA

-623 RIKGEIMG
+623 RVKGEIMG

-671 VDKFEDI
+671 VDKFEGI

-727 DSSGGGSGGGGG
+727 DGSGGFSGGGGG

>member
-1 MAPPSAV
+1 MV
-8 AAVLPAV
+8 A
-15 VSVEEAVVA
+15 SVEEAVVA
-24 GKVTPAGLTLK
+24 GKVTRSDLTLK
-35 IKYEGMKMRLLRRI
+35 IKYRGMKMRLLRRI
-49 TTLILVLVLTIAA
+49 TTLILALVLAIAT
-62 TVITPGSASANSIAS
+62 TVITPGPASAHSTAN

-83 HQQTSPGSSG
+83 YQQASPT
-93 SSDSSSYSPAG
+93 SSDSSSSSSYSPTG
-104 HTTHTN
+104 HTTS
-110 TNTTTP
+110 TTAP
-116 GTPTSDQ
+116 NTPTSDRS
-123 SSVEPAQPTN
+123 SSVEPAQPTA
-133 THSDTKAPDDEI
+133 TRSDAKASDDEI

-209 VYAIISNI
+209 VYAIVSNI

-245 RHEIYRLSYDYDLG
+245 RHETYRLSYDYDLG

-269 YFNIIGTGWNTNIKK
+269 YFNIIGAGWNTNIKK
-284 ATFRITMPEKFGKK
+284 ATFRITMPEKFSKK

-312 DIVKYNV
+312 DIVKYHV
-319 NGRVIAGYTTGRLL
+319 NGRVITGHTTGRLL

-338 TIRLELPQGYF
+338 TVRLELPQGYF
-349 KLDPVKTTIAKFVFI
+349 KLDPVKTTIAKLVFV

-380 LRKEK
+380 LKKEK
-385 SKSTPVI
+385 SKSTPVV

-409 DNTIPHR
+409 DNTIPHK

-447 YDGKNESERIFMNGL
+447 YDGQNESERIFMNGL
-462 FNNDHPDKVAKAE
+462 FNNDHPGKVAKAE

-510 LKVIQWAAIAIL
+510 LKVIQWVAIAIL

-564 FSPVFTKILCIIVA
+564 FSPVFTKVLCIIVA

-623 RIKGEIMG
+623 RVKGEIMG

-636 ETVDKPRLEALLAE
+636 EAVDKPRLEALLAE

-671 VDKFEDI
+671 VDKFEGI

-727 DSSGGGSGGGGG
+727 DSSGGGSGGGG

>member
-1 MAPPSAV
+1 MAE
-8 AAVLPAV
+8 VLPAV
-15 VSVEEAVVA
+15 ASVEEAVVA

-35 IKYEGMKMRLLRRI
+35 IKLKYEGIEMRLLRRI
-49 TTLILVLVLTIAA
+49 TTLILVLVLAIAT

-83 HQQTSPGSSG
+83 HQQTSPGSSD
-93 SSDSSSYSPAG
+93 SSSLSSYSPTG
-104 HTTHTN
+104 HTTN

-123 SSVEPAQPTN
+123 SSVEPAQPT
-133 THSDTKAPDDEI
+133 TSRSDAKAPDDEI

-245 RHEIYRLSYDYDLG
+245 RHETYRLSYDYDLG

-284 ATFRITMPEKFGKK
+284 TTFRITMPEKFSGK

-312 DIVKYNV
+312 DIVKYHV
-319 NGRVIAGYTTGRLL
+319 NGRVITGYTTGRLL

-349 KLDPVKTTIAKFVFI
+349 KLDPVKTTIARLVFV
-364 VPVITG
+364 VPVIAG

-385 SKSTPVI
+385 SKSTPVV

-462 FNNDHPDKVAKAE
+462 FNNDHPNKVAKAE

-482 TVSATIS
+482 TVSAAIL

-510 LKVIQWAAIAIL
+510 LKVIQWATIAIL

-564 FSPVFTKILCIIVA
+564 FSPVFTKVLCIIVA

-623 RIKGEIMG
+623 RVKGEIMG

-671 VDKFEDI
+671 VDKFEGI

-727 DSSGGGSGGGGG
+727 DGSGGFSGGGGG

>member
-1 MAPPSAV
+1 MA
-8 AAVLPAV
+8 
-15 VSVEEAVVA
+15 SVEEAVVA
-24 GKVTPAGLTLK
+24 GKVTPTGLTLK
-35 IKYEGMKMRLLRRI
+35 IKYKEMKMRLLRRI
-49 TTLILVLVLTIAA
+49 TTLILVLVLAIAT
-62 TVITPGSASANSIAS
+62 TVITPGPASANSIAS

-83 HQQTSPGSSG
+83 HQQTSPGSPD
-93 SSDSSSYSPAG
+93 SSSSSSYSPAD
-104 HTTHTN
+104 HTTG
-110 TNTTTP
+110 TTTP

-123 SSVEPAQPTN
+123 SSVEPAQPT
-133 THSDTKAPDDEI
+133 TSRSDAKAPDDEI

-159 AYDVKATVDKYNKLH
+159 AYDIKATVDKYNKLH

-217 RVSSHSSAV
+217 RVSGHSSAV

-245 RHEIYRLSYDYDLG
+245 RHETYRLSYDYDLG
-259 TDPLSSSDEF
+259 TDPLSSNDEF

-284 ATFRITMPEKFGKK
+284 ATFRITMPEKFSKK

-312 DIVKYNV
+312 DIVKYHV
-319 NGRVIAGYTTGRLL
+319 NGRVITGHTTGRLL

-349 KLDPVKTTIAKFVFI
+349 KLDPVKTTIAKLVFV

-380 LRKEK
+380 LKKEK
-385 SKSTPVI
+385 SKSIPVV

-409 DNTIPHR
+409 DNTIPHK

-447 YDGKNESERIFMNGL
+447 YDGQNESERIFMNGL
-462 FNNDHPDKVAKAE
+462 FNNDHPNKVAKAE

-482 TVSATIS
+482 TVSATTS

-494 RLKTKY
+494 HLKTELFTKKNPTKTLLRLGQVVTLAIILACAC
-500 FEKHNRVKTI
+500 FATTLEDNPEKA
-510 LKVIQWAAIAIL
+510 LMLLLGSLSL
-522 LICAGLATLLEQN
+522 LIV
-535 PSEALGSMAFII
+535 PMALM
-547 AFTVFPLFF
+547 
-556 VLQPTTKQ
+556 LQPTDWQISAMISKG
-564 FSPVFTKILCIIVA
+564 FGILIFLVPVFAIGLFAHKRPIIAVTTVA
-578 ITPAVVLQALYFR
+578 ITIL
-591 YPTAI
+591 T
-596 VTGISSIFIMIGAY
+596 IGARLTGS
-610 ITRDVITRTEDGY
+610 IKPRTKDGY
-623 RIKGEIMG
+623 RVKGEIMG

-636 ETVDKPRLEALLAE
+636 EIVDKPRLEALLTE

-655 YDIIPYAYVL
+655 YDVIPYAYVL
-665 DVHKKW
+665 GVHKKW
-671 VDKFEDI
+671 VDKFEGI
-678 ALQPAD
+678 SLQPAD
-684 WYSSSEAF
+684 WYDSSETF
-692 SYGIMA
+692 SYSTMA
-698 SFVTEG
+698 DFVTDG
-704 LAGMSASF
+704 LSEMSASIASSPDSNSGGF
-712 SGFSSVINLMTDSLS
+712 SSSGFSGGSS
-727 DSSGGGSGGGGG
+727 DGGGGFSGGGSGGGGG

>member
-1 MAPPSAV
+1 MAE
-8 AAVLPAV
+8 VLPAV

-24 GKVTPAGLTLK
+24 GKVTRSDLTLK
-35 IKYEGMKMRLLRRI
+35 IKYKGMKMRLLRRI
-49 TTLILVLVLTIAA
+49 TTLILALVLAIAT
-62 TVITPGSASANSIAS
+62 TVITPGPASAHSTAN

-83 HQQTSPGSSG
+83 HQQTSPS
-93 SSDSSSYSPAG
+93 SSDPSSSSSYSPTG
-104 HTTHTN
+104 HTTS
-110 TNTTTP
+110 TTAP

-123 SSVEPAQPTN
+123 SSSVEPAQPTA
-133 THSDTKAPDDEI
+133 TRSDAKASDDEI

-159 AYDVKATVDKYNKLH
+159 NYDVKATVDKYNKLH
-174 IEETIKATFN
+174 IEETIKVTFN

-194 NKVNHVARVDGSKST
+194 NKINHVARVNGSKST
-209 VYAIISNI
+209 VYAIISNVK
-217 RVSSHSSAV
+217 VSSHSSAV

-231 STSIKLGS
+231 STTIKLGS

-245 RHEIYRLSYDYDLG
+245 RHETYRLSYDYDLG

-269 YFNIIGTGWNTNIKK
+269 YFNIIGTDWNTNIGRV
-284 ATFRITMPEKFGKK
+284 TFRITMPEEFSGK

-319 NGRVIAGYTTGRLL
+319 NGRVIAGHTTGRLL

-370 IIALA
+370 IIALV

-409 DNTIPHR
+409 DNTIPHKN
-416 SAASMVV
+416 AASMVV

-447 YDGKNESERIFMNGL
+447 YDGQNESERIFMNGL
-462 FNNDHPDKVAKAE
+462 FNSDHPSKVAKAE

-494 RLKTKY
+494 RLKAKY

-510 LKVIQWAAIAIL
+510 LKVIQWVAIAIL

-535 PSEALGSMAFII
+535 PSEALGSMAFIV

-564 FSPVFTKILCIIVA
+564 FSPVFTKVLCIIVA

-596 VTGISSIFIMIGAY
+596 ITGISSIFIMIGAY

-655 YDIIPYAYVL
+655 YDVIPYAYVL
-665 DVHKKW
+665 GVHKKW
-671 VDKFEDI
+671 VDKFEGI

-698 SFVTEG
+698 GFVTEG

-712 SGFSSVINLMTDSLS
+712 SGYSSAINLITDSLS
-727 DSSGGGSGGGGG
+727 NGSGGGFLGGGSGSGGG

>member
-1 MAPPSAV
+1 
-8 AAVLPAV
+8 
-15 VSVEEAVVA
+15 
-24 GKVTPAGLTLK
+24 
-35 IKYEGMKMRLLRRI
+35 MRLLRRI

>member
-1 MAPPSAV
+1 
-8 AAVLPAV
+8 
-15 VSVEEAVVA
+15 
-24 GKVTPAGLTLK
+24 
-35 IKYEGMKMRLLRRI
+35 MRLLQRI
-49 TTLILVLVLTIAA
+49 KLFSLIIVLTVVSIVTMASPAGA
-62 TVITPGSASANSIAS
+62 TGTPD
-77 RPASGQ
+77 
-83 HQQTSPGSSG
+83 TSG
-93 SSDSSSYSPAG
+93 SSSSRTSAAAPAY
-104 HTTHTN
+104 TIN
-110 TNTTTP
+110 NY
-116 GTPTSDQ
+116 
-123 SSVEPAQPTN
+123 
-133 THSDTKAPDDEI
+133 
-145 SDDESSDVDPYVID
+145 DVDI
-159 AYDVKATVDKYNKLH
+159 TVNQFNQLH
-174 IEETIKATFN
+174 IEETIKATFHQQ
-184 KYRHGIIRTI
+184 RHGIVRSLA
-194 NKVNHVARVDGSKST
+194 KVNYVARMDGSKST
-209 VYAIISNI
+209 VNAKISNLKVLSH
-217 RVSSHSSAV
+217 RFTTGESSNFTNIKI
-226 REGGD
+226 GD
-231 STSIKLGS
+231 PN
-239 SLTYAK
+239 TYAK
-245 RHEIYRLSYDYDLG
+245 TNETYRLSYDYDLG
-259 TDPLSSSDEF
+259 TDQLSRADEF
-269 YFNIIGTGWNTNIKK
+269 YFNIIGAGWNTGITKVD
-284 ATFRITMPEKFGKK
+284 FHITMPEEFDGK
-298 PGFSTGSYGERSGS
+298 PGFSTGAYGMRSGS
-312 DIVKYNV
+312 DIVEYSVKDKEIT
-319 NGRVIAGYTTGRLL
+319 GHTTAPL
-333 AGEAL
+333 AAEQAL

-349 KLDPVKTTIAKFVFI
+349 KEDPFRVFLAKYVFVVPI
-364 VPVITG
+364 VVSVITL
-370 IIALA
+370 IA
-375 LSIMI
+375 SIFVVTQ
-380 LRKEK
+380 EK
-385 SKSTPVI
+385 YKITPVV
-392 QYTAPDGLN
+392 QYTAPGGLN
-401 SLELVFAN
+401 SLEVAFA
-409 DNTIPHR
+409 DRGEIKR
-416 SAASMVV
+416 KSAASMVV

-447 YDGKNESERIFMNGL
+447 YDGQNESERIFMNGL
-462 FNNDHPDKVAKAE
+462 FNSDHPNKVAKAE

-510 LKVIQWAAIAIL
+510 LKVIQWVAIAIL

-564 FSPVFTKILCIIVA
+564 FSPVFTKVLCIIVA

-671 VDKFEDI
+671 VDKFEGI

-698 SFVTEG
+698 SFVTEE

-712 SGFSSVINLMTDSLS
+712 SGFSSVTNLMTNSLS
-727 DSSGGGSGGGGG
+727 DGSGGGGFLGGGSGGGGG